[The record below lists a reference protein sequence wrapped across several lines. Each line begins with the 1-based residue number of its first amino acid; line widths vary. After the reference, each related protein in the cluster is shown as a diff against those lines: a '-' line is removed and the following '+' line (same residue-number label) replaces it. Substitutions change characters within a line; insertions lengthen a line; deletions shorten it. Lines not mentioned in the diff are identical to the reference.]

1 MAVSINSYAE
11 LQTVLNDFVN
21 SAGVTP
27 GLAPHGVFWEDLSYQ
42 DFVSGNVPN
51 VGSYKIVEV
60 GNAAQSN
67 IIQALSGTPG
77 SPFDPNSGT
86 IGQMPQPSPPYESAS
101 PSQSDVIAA
110 ISAWINAGCPESAG
124 SAAEE
129 EARPPEAS
137 ESSGGGYSGGGAK
150 GSSET
155 EA

>member
-11 LQTVLNDFVN
+11 LQTVLNDFVS

-27 GLAPHGVFWEDLSYQ
+27 GLAPHGVFWENLTYQ
-42 DFVSGNVPN
+42 QFTTGQVPG
-51 VGSYKIVEV
+51 VPGFQIVDV

-67 IIQALSGTPG
+67 IIQALSGTPN

-124 SAAEE
+124 SAAKE
-129 EARPPEAS
+129 EARPPEGD

-150 GSSET
+150 GDSET

>member
-27 GLAPHGVFWEDLSYQ
+27 GLAPHGVFWESLTYQ
-42 DFVSGNVPN
+42 EFVGGNVPN
-51 VGSYKIVEV
+51 VGNYKIVDP

-67 IIQALSGTPG
+67 IIQALSGTPN
-77 SPFDPNSGT
+77 SPFDPNSGS
-86 IGQMPQPSPPYESAS
+86 IGQMPQPSPPYDGAS

-110 ISAWINAGCPESAG
+110 LSTWINNGCPEFGTA
-124 SAAEE
+124 AAEE
-129 EARPPEAS
+129 EAAPGGNEG
-137 ESSGGGYSGGGAK
+137 GGGYSGD
-150 GSSET
+150 GSKSEGES